1 MIELSV
7 YYVVWAHQGGFCMFP
22 LASPDQEQ
30 GSLTHVWADLS
41 SDLQTRLIGLLAQLA
56 LNMVVA
62 CSVSQCARKEARD
75 VDPTADAQNPS

>member
-7 YYVVWAHQGGFCMFP
+7 YHVVWAHQGGFCMFP

-41 SDLQTRLIGLLAQLA
+41 SDLQAHLIGLLAQLA
-56 LNMVVA
+56 
-62 CSVSQCARKEARD
+62 
-75 VDPTADAQNPS
+75 